1 VLFRSPITAPYRGKL
16 IYLPDTGTLLEEGDQ
31 VMVME
36 DEEAVE
42 ELDEYMSELKTV
54 KSELEASIESLNIA
68 MRSNSLNLD
77 SAESELEYSRIR
89 LQDVNLQMAET
100 EVLLQQSVVP
110 EDDLRSARSQ
120 MIRSRL
126 STMSTDLDFQSQET
140 TTQTEMANNMSSIQQ
155 SKLQGEKLQRE
166 IKEAKQEIE
175 EATIYAPVAGLFQRS
190 RRWDWRQQKMVE
202 PKQGDDL
209 RRGQVIGEIPD
220 LETLIVRSQIPE
232 VYFTQVENGAK
243 VNVNFDAFEGFETT
257 GTVAKVGKVAI
268 DRQASPGG
276 SLAQSNS
283 KSKEKVF
290 EIEIELDEPPKDLK
304 PGISANV
311 SIVLSQTPNVL
322 AVPIDAIQREGDNLF
337 VRVQESNSRIT
348 RKEVEVGKT
357 NNNSEVIVK
366 SGLQAGD
373 RLFIPDRS
381 S

>member
-1 VLFRSPITAPYRGKL
+1 L